1 LSQSTIVIFTD
12 LRAGV
17 ELHPSAGSC
26 KPGHSIKRIKM
37 REPEHA
43 GERRKGKRFR
53 LRLAALFSW
62 RDAQGR
68 LQSGEG
74 WSRNIGSRGI
84 YVKTNTAPPV
94 GTLLEMNIFLPEL
107 GYKIHTAEI
116 HAKGQVARIDCELL
130 GQACGFAAINQSI
143 VIREAIG
150 FEKKKSS
157 TEHRFRVA

>member
-1 LSQSTIVIFTD
+1 MSQSTIVIFTD

-17 ELHPSAGSC
+17 ELHPWRDHANRDAVC
-26 KPGHSIKRIKM
+26 KRIKM

-116 HAKGQVARIDCELL
+116 HAKGQVVRIDCELL

-150 FEKKKSS
+150 HSKEEGEGAPF
-157 TEHRFRVA
+157 

>member
-1 LSQSTIVIFTD
+1 LSQSTNVIFTD
-12 LRAGV
+12 FRVRV
-17 ELHPSAGSC
+17 ELLLSAGSC
-26 KPGHSIKRIKM
+26 KAERGLKRIKM
-37 REPEHA
+37 RETEHA

-53 LRLAALFSW
+53 LRLAVLFSW
-62 RDAQGR
+62 RDAQGL

-74 WSRNIGSRGI
+74 WSRNIGSRGV
-84 YVKTNTAPPV
+84 YVRTNTAPPI

-116 HAKGQVARIDCELL
+116 HAKGQVARIDCELI
-130 GQACGFAAINQSI
+130 GQACGFAAVNQSI

-150 FEKKKSS
+150 FEKKKAN

>member
-1 LSQSTIVIFTD
+1 
-12 LRAGV
+12 
-17 ELHPSAGSC
+17 
-26 KPGHSIKRIKM
+26 M
-37 REPEHA
+37 REPQHT

-53 LRLAALFSW
+53 LRLAVLFSW
-62 RDAQGR
+62 RDEQGL

-74 WSRNIGSRGI
+74 WSGNIGSRGV
-84 YVKTNTAPPV
+84 YVRTSTAPPI

-116 HAKGQVARIDCELL
+116 HAKGQVARIDCELM
-130 GQACGFAAINQSI
+130 GQAYGFAAVNQST

-150 FEKKKSS
+150 FEKKKAN

>member
-1 LSQSTIVIFTD
+1 LSQSTNVIFTD
-12 LRAGV
+12 FRVRV
-17 ELHPSAGSC
+17 ELLLSAGSC
-26 KPGHSIKRIKM
+26 EPERRLKRIKM
-37 REPEHA
+37 RETEPA

-53 LRLAALFSW
+53 LRLAVLFSW
-62 RDAQGR
+62 RDAQGL

-74 WSRNIGSRGI
+74 WSRNIGSRGA
-84 YVKTNTAPPV
+84 YVRTNTAPPI

-116 HAKGQVARIDCELL
+116 HAKGQVARVDCELM
-130 GQACGFAAINQSI
+130 GQASGFAAVNQSI

-150 FEKKKSS
+150 FEKKKAN

>member
-1 LSQSTIVIFTD
+1 
-12 LRAGV
+12 
-17 ELHPSAGSC
+17 
-26 KPGHSIKRIKM
+26 M

-53 LRLAALFSW
+53 LRLAVLFSW
-62 RDAQGR
+62 RDTHGG

-74 WSRNIGSRGI
+74 WSRNIGSRGA
-84 YVKTNTAPPV
+84 YVKTNTAPPI

-107 GYKIHTAEI
+107 GYKIPTAEI
-116 HAKGQVARIDCELL
+116 HAKGQVVRVDCELM
-130 GQACGFAAINQSI
+130 GQACGFAAINESI

-157 TEHRFRVA
+157 TQHRFRVA